1 MMMMT
6 HATDPYAT
14 KVLFPEVH
22 NRLVL
27 GLKGYAEDAGIQP
40 HWVWTPLADH
50 VGEIECSY
58 LKKFPGLRAEGQV
71 NGLVLTRKTVEA
83 DPFEHMSALTGAFVR
98 NFIRARL
105 MTLQSVLQQL
115 KDGDHIEATVLLIPN
130 FFHSKEE
137 GGSILQWQATHLYD
151 LLLQRAAKGVHTVL
165 YATSIVEMGAVYG
178 TAFSRFV
185 TQQYLQAEI

>member
-1 MMMMT
+1 MLPT
-6 HATDPYAT
+6 RTPPRCSFPSIHA
-14 KVLFPEVH
+14 
-22 NRLVL
+22 RLVL
-27 GLKGYAEDAGIQP
+27 GLKGYAEDAGIQA

-58 LKKFPGLRAEGQV
+58 LKKFPILRAEGQV

-137 GGSILQWQATHLYD
+137 GGSILQWQATRSTTCSCSAPPRVCIPCSTPPASWRWAL
-151 LLLQRAAKGVHTVL
+151 
-165 YATSIVEMGAVYG
+165 S
-178 TAFSRFV
+178 TAPHSPV
-185 TQQYLQAEI
+185 S

>member
-14 KVLFPEVH
+14 KVLFPEH
-22 NRLVL
+22 HARLVQ
-27 GLKGYAEDAGIQP
+27 GLPGYAQDAGIQA

-50 VGEIECSY
+50 VGDIECSY
-58 LKKFPGLRAEGQV
+58 LKKFPILRAAGQV